1 MNIARKALV
10 GAFVLCCVMTCSDA
24 STPFFSVTDKSCSR
38 ASTLERG
45 RESPGKSYLVSYS
58 VFNLWSV

>member
-45 RESPGKSYLVSYS
+45 RESPGNSYLVSYS